1 MSASSTCTDDPIRCR
16 TTGVAHRAASL
27 CHRAPTD
34 GSTSLLNRYCTFGR
48 MLTAETP
55 LSTVVVVTAPPSDGV
70 RSVVL
75 RSGVYADSVR
85 LMQVSRD
92 VGATEGVSA
101 VLVAM
106 ATPLNLELAANM
118 GLAPDEDASPEQ
130 LLVAIRATDD
140 DALAAATAAVDVAL
154 AARERSTAA
163 AATVPLRTIGAG
175 LAELAAGAE
184 ALAIVS
190 VPGQY
195 AVAEAADAVAARR
208 SVLVFSDG
216 VPVEHEVLL
225 KRTAHDAGVLVM
237 GPDCGTAIVSGVALG
252 FANVVR
258 PGPVG
263 LVAASGTG
271 AQQVSCLLDAAGV
284 GVSHVLGVGGRD
296 LSAAVGGLA
305 TLDALAALDA
315 DPATERVLLVSKPP
329 AASVAE
335 AVDAAAQQLSVPV
348 RSAVLSPET
357 PDLTAAVEGL
367 LRDMGYDVP
376 VWPSRPGPA
385 VSAVPGATLKGLY
398 SGGTLADEAMLLA
411 APTLGDIRSNT
422 PLRPELAL
430 GDDLFA
436 PGHVVIDFGD
446 DALTVGRAHPMID
459 PTLRLEAIA
468 AVASG
473 DEPAVPV
480 LDVVLGYG
488 ADPDP
493 AAALEPAL
501 TAAREAAEFPL
512 PVVVA
517 LIGTEADP
525 QGWSRQADALQAAGA
540 AVFSSNA
547 QATRYALHLLDT
559 DLLGASS

>member
-1 MSASSTCTDDPIRCR
+1 MGTVLRVTHA
-16 TTGVAHRAASL
+16 
-27 CHRAPTD
+27 
-34 GSTSLLNRYCTFGR
+34 TSP
-48 MLTAETP
+48 E
-55 LSTVVVVTAPPSDGV
+55 APPATAGV

-85 LMQVSRD
+85 LMQVSREVAGTD
-92 VGATEGVSA
+92 GVSD

-118 GLAPDEDASPEQ
+118 GLAPDEPASPEQ
-130 LLVAIRATDD
+130 LLVAIRAESDE
-140 DALAAATAAVDVAL
+140 ALATAVSAVDAAL
-154 AARERSTAA
+154 AARERSSGSAQA
-163 AATVPLRTIGAG
+163 IRQRTIGGG
-175 LAELAAGAE
+175 LEELEGS

-190 VPGQY
+190 VPGPY
-195 AVAEAADAVAARR
+195 AVAEAADAIAAGR

-216 VPVEHEVLL
+216 VPVEHEVAL
-225 KRTAHDAGVLVM
+225 KRAAHEAGVLVM

-271 AQQVSCLLDAAGV
+271 AQQISCLLDMAGV

-296 LSAAVGGLA
+296 LSEAVGGLA

-315 DPATERVLLVSKPP
+315 DEGTERVMVVSKPP
-329 AASVAE
+329 APSVAA
-335 AVDAAAQQLSVPV
+335 AVASFAGELSVPV

-367 LRDMGYDVP
+367 LTDMGLEVP
-376 VWPSRPGPA
+376 TWPSRPGPDEA
-385 VSAVPGATLKGLY
+385 AAPGAVLKGFY

-411 APTLGDIRSNT
+411 APVLGDIRSNT
-422 PLRPELAL
+422 PLKPELAL
-430 GDDLFA
+430 GTDLSA
-436 PGHVVIDFGD
+436 PGHVVVDFGD

-459 PTLRLEAIA
+459 PTLRLEAISNLA
-468 AVASG
+468 ARR
-473 DEPAVPV
+473 EPAVLL

-493 AAALEPAL
+493 AHSLAPTL
-501 TAAREAAEFPL
+501 TAARRAGSL
-512 PVVVA
+512 PVVIA
-517 LIGTEADP
+517 LIGTETDP
-525 QGWSRQADALQAAGA
+525 QGWSRQADALVEAGA
-540 AVFSSNA
+540 AVFASNA
-547 QATRYALHLLDT
+547 AATRYAL
-559 DLLGASS
+559 DLLGARS

>member
-1 MSASSTCTDDPIRCR
+1 
-16 TTGVAHRAASL
+16 
-27 CHRAPTD
+27 
-34 GSTSLLNRYCTFGR
+34 
-48 MLTAETP
+48 
-55 LSTVVVVTAPPSDGV
+55 VVVVAAPTGV

-75 RSGVYADSVR
+75 RSGVYADSVK

-92 VGATEGVSA
+92 VGATEGVTG

-106 ATPLNLELAANM
+106 ATPLNLEIAENM
-118 GLAPDEDASPEQ
+118 GLAPDEPASPEQ
-130 LLVAIRATDD
+130 LLIAIRATDD
-140 DALAAATAAVDVAL
+140 DALAAAAAAVDAAL
-154 AARERSTAA
+154 AARERSTAT
-163 AATVPLRTIGAG
+163 AATIPLRTIGAG
-175 LAELAAGAE
+175 LEELPIDTE
-184 ALAIVS
+184 ALAIIS

-195 AVAEAADAVAARR
+195 AVAEAADAIAAGR

-225 KRTAHDAGVLVM
+225 KRAAHDAGVLVM

-296 LSAAVGGLA
+296 LKAEVGGLA

-315 DPATERVLLVSKPP
+315 DPVTERVLLVSKPP
-329 AASVAE
+329 APAVAE
-335 AVDAAAQQLSVPV
+335 TVRKAADRLSVPV
-348 RSAVLSPET
+348 RDAVLSAGT

-367 LRDMGYDVP
+367 LADIGVP
-376 VWPSRPGPA
+376 VPDWPTRPGAGDAAP
-385 VSAVPGATLKGLY
+385 PGAVLKGFF

-411 APTLGDIRSNT
+411 SPVLGDIRSNI
-422 PLRPELAL
+422 PLRPELGLVLAPSAQ
-430 GDDLFA
+430 DLSA
-436 PGHVVIDFGD
+436 SGHVVVDFGD

-459 PTLRLEAIA
+459 PTLRLEAISNLA
-468 AVASG
+468 ARR
-473 DEPAVPV
+473 EPAVLL

-493 AAALEPAL
+493 AHSLVPAL
-501 TAAREAAEFPL
+501 TAARRNGPL
-512 PVVVA
+512 PVVVS
-517 LIGTEADP
+517 LIGTEGDP
-525 QGWSRQADALQAAGA
+525 QGWSRQADALAAAGA
-540 AVFSSNA
+540 AVFASNA
-547 QATRYALHLLDT
+547 QATRYAL
-559 DLLGASS
+559 DLLGDAR